1 MERRMIH
8 PEQRGMLTDALT
20 PPSGFVFDSGVATT
34 YSLDLI
40 TLLTL
45 PLHLAWLGSADDNAN
60 QLDPLRIVE
69 SLRRTASRLTVYCEK
84 GKMQIPRMASPLLSL
99 MEGMVHQAQAGHGG
113 AFHPKVW
120 LLKFLDPAGIG
131 LPKLRLIVL
140 SRNLT
145 DDRSWDVC
153 VNLDGTAGSKI
164 KKANRPL
171 HAFLEKI
178 QGLSEKVLTPGRQA
192 DMDLL
197 MHDALRCDWEL
208 PANFES
214 IHFHV
219 LGLGRRPAQW
229 LPQHENGL
237 WDELGVVSPFIRGNA
252 LKALAALSR
261 KPLFLVSLGE
271 ELDQLK
277 AADSLHFPERW
288 VLDAQGDTAEHE
300 DDASASMKGLHAK
313 VYAAKK
319 GWNTHLFLGSANATD
334 AALLRGCNVEFM
346 VELVGR
352 SSKVGL
358 PGQWVSAVGMGN
370 FLVPYV
376 ACQPTETEETLRDK
390 KRLEELRKGLCNAR
404 LHLKCSQQDSS
415 WLLQLLGGDE
425 LEHGGATVH
434 AWPLSVKSGAG
445 VLFAPG
451 KHGREVSLG
460 LLQEQELTSFIGFS
474 LRLGKQKLDFALDLK
489 ISGLPETRDLAI
501 LRGAVADRAGFTRY
515 LLLLLGNWNS
525 GGGGGK
531 GSGKTGGSDGG
542 SSKDSVPLFE
552 MLAWAFAHDPE
563 RLVHVTKML
572 DSFRAEADGTQD
584 EIVPADFQLV
594 WQTFEQALN
603 EKGAR

>member
-1 MERRMIH
+1 MIH

-69 SLRRTASRLTVYCEK
+69 SLRRTANKFTVYCEK

-120 LLKFLDPAGIG
+120 LLKFSDPAGIG
-131 LPKLRLIVL
+131 LPRLRLIVL

-153 VNLDGTAGSKI
+153 VNLDGTAGSRI
-164 KKANRPL
+164 IRANRPL

-178 QGLSEKVLTPGRQA
+178 QCLSEKGLTSDRQA

-208 PANFES
+208 PTNFES
-214 IHFHV
+214 IHFHT
-219 LGLGRRPAQW
+219 LGLGRRPAPW

-237 WDELGVVSPFIRGNA
+237 WDELGVVSPFVRGNA
-252 LKALAALSR
+252 LKALAAQSR
-261 KPLFLVSLGE
+261 KPLFLVSRGE

-277 AADSLHFPERW
+277 VADSLHFPERW
-288 VLDAQGDTAEHE
+288 VLDDQGDTAEQE
-300 DDASASMKGLHAK
+300 DDASSSMKGLHAK

-346 VELVGR
+346 VEMVGK

-358 PGQWVSAVGMGN
+358 PGHWVSALGMGN

-376 ACQPTETEETLRDK
+376 ACEPTETEKTFLDK
-390 KRLEELRKGLCNAR
+390 KRLDDLRRCLCNAG
-404 LHLKCSQQDSS
+404 LHLKCSLQESG
-415 WLLQLLGGDE
+415 WLLQLMGGDR
-425 LEHGGATVH
+425 LQHGGATVH
-434 AWPLSVKSGAG
+434 VWPLSVNSGAG
-445 VLFAPG
+445 VLFAPEKPG
-451 KHGREVSLG
+451 HAISLG
-460 LLQEQELTSFIGFS
+460 LLLEQELTSFIGFS
-474 LRLGKQKLDFALDLK
+474 LRLGEQKLDFALNLK
-489 ISGLPETRDLAI
+489 ISGLPETRDLAV
-501 LRGAVADRAGFTRY
+501 LRAAVGDRAGFTR
-515 LLLLLGNWNS
+515 
-525 GGGGGK
+525 
-531 GSGKTGGSDGG
+531 
-542 SSKDSVPLFE
+542 
-552 MLAWAFAHDPE
+552 
-563 RLVHVTKML
+563 
-572 DSFRAEADGTQD
+572 
-584 EIVPADFQLV
+584 
-594 WQTFEQALN
+594 
-603 EKGAR
+603 